1 MPGGMRQDKNVY
13 RKNFSLII
21 AFLILIS
28 VTFIIAL
35 FISYNLTEKYV
46 ENEFSS
52 KNSDVLDQTTRPYND
67 FFSNTIPEITF
78 YAGFLD
84 STSAAKY
91 SDSVFKTF
99 RFVKHTTF
107 YAIDIA
113 APTQTDPGDLDVRV
127 KAIYEFSPENGH
139 VVGSRKTTATDFSDF
154 EMMAARLKT
163 YVADADTA
171 REPTQDQKF
180 KTFYDIEAEKIIY
193 LNIPRREDIKHY
205 RELLKNIHSNAVY
218 GQNMMTFTLDK
229 SGLTVK
235 NTHPELYKNVSIR
248 PVVYDPIE
256 NDNTNIVAESPFPGA
271 FSNYKL
277 YFTSPQDYLDAEV
290 NRRFMPIGAMV
301 LLIYVFLIVIGWLIY
316 RNMNVN
322 MRLFKLQYDFINNFT
337 HEFKTPVSVIKIAGS
352 NLRSDAELSD
362 RQRRHYGKI
371 LDEEADRL
379 NDLMNTLLSFTQ
391 LENNAIRAKKEEILI
406 ENFIKGYIDTF
417 MIKYPDFKINYS
429 IQGAVKFYTDPVLLG
444 SLFQNLMENAYKYS
458 NPRRRELAIMVR
470 KEKKDI
476 IFSFADKGI
485 GIAKD
490 EITHIFKK
498 FYKVENQYNQQ
509 GSAGLGLAFCKEL
522 VNFMNGSIT
531 VNSKINVGSEFIIT
545 LPYEE
550 AE

>member
-1 MPGGMRQDKNVY
+1 MQQDKNVY
-13 RKNFSLII
+13 RKNFVLII

-35 FISYNLTEKYV
+35 FITYNLTEKYV

-67 FFSNTIPEITF
+67 FFYSTIPQIT
-78 YAGFLD
+78 YYEGLLD
-84 STSAAKY
+84 SASAAKY
-91 SDSVFKTF
+91 SDSVFKIYH
-99 RFVKHTTF
+99 FVKHTTF

-113 APTQTDPGDLDVRV
+113 APIETDPGDLDVRV
-127 KAIYEFSPENGH
+127 KAIYEFSPKNGH
-139 VVGSRKTTATDFSDF
+139 VIGSRKTSAADFSDF
-154 EMMAARLKT
+154 ETMSARLKT

-180 KTFYDIEAEKIIY
+180 KTFYDIEPEKIMY
-193 LNIPRREDIKHY
+193 LNIPRREDVKHY

-218 GQNMMTFTLDK
+218 GQDMMTFTLDRA
-229 SGLTVK
+229 GLTVK
-235 NTHPELYKNVSIR
+235 NTHPELYKDVSIR

-277 YFTSPQDYLDAEV
+277 YFTSPHNYLDAEV

-301 LLIYVFLIVIGWLIY
+301 LLIYAFLIVIGWLIY

-352 NLRSDAELSD
+352 NLRSDAELSE

-391 LENNAIRAKKEEILI
+391 LENNAIKAKKEEIVI
-406 ENFIKGYIDTF
+406 EDFVKGYIDTF
-417 MIKYPDFKINYS
+417 KIKYPDFKINYN
-429 IQGAVKFYTDPVLLG
+429 IHNAIKFFTDPVLLG

-458 NPRRRELAIMVR
+458 NPKRRELDINVR
-470 KEKKDI
+470 KGKKDI
-476 IFSFADKGI
+476 VFSFTDKGI
-485 GIAKD
+485 GIAKE

-522 VNFMNGSIT
+522 VNFMDGDIT
-531 VNSKINVGSEFIIT
+531 VNSKINEGSEFMIT
-545 LPYEE
+545 LPYEA